1 MGIYAL
7 ISICIVHLQSRYIMF
22 PLTRGFSFLSCC
34 ERNETKKANQGEASK
49 MPIPLDN
56 PLCYVGT
63 HTLRTVPREQ
73 TDKPEFVKLFI
84 VGKRCSSLNRLSSRL
99 RAGSACQTRIYISQ
113 NALTLSIFSS
123 PCSYPKLYIWRK
135 WSVSLSKVEQWR
147 GSLGQITKAFPSF
160 SCSKTKSL

>member
-1 MGIYAL
+1 MQIIREVSFFL
-7 ISICIVHLQSRYIMF
+7 IGVCIVHLQSRYIMF

-73 TDKPEFVKLFI
+73 TDKP
-84 VGKRCSSLNRLSSRL
+84 
-99 RAGSACQTRIYISQ
+99 
-113 NALTLSIFSS
+113 
-123 PCSYPKLYIWRK
+123 
-135 WSVSLSKVEQWR
+135 
-147 GSLGQITKAFPSF
+147 
-160 SCSKTKSL
+160 

>member
-1 MGIYAL
+1 MQIRRFTQIGQQLKLLPQRNRYYKIPLANQAGFFVSKSQ
-7 ISICIVHLQSRYIMF
+7 IRVCIVHLQSRYIMF

-99 RAGSACQTRIYISQ
+99 RAGSACQILICM
-113 NALTLSIFSS
+113 F
-123 PCSYPKLYIWRK
+123 
-135 WSVSLSKVEQWR
+135 
-147 GSLGQITKAFPSF
+147 ITV
-160 SCSKTKSL
+160 